1 MHPLQLKVLERGILH
16 ELKGASVRVATKMTK
31 SATKSGL
38 CEMQFQN
45 VSDINVL
52 TNKKCISRKDPTSV
66 LPVLFSRLE

>member
-1 MHPLQLKVLERGILH
+1 M
-16 ELKGASVRVATKMTK
+16 RVATKMTK